1 MLVPAKTNVTSFANA
16 DTVDVDTGHTRK
28 GWSAYIITGTD
39 LLLPYSANS
48 ANISINFTGAEQAR
62 GAHGRPCIPQRDAPH
77 LCLLHHGSAS

>member
-1 MLVPAKTNVTSFANA
+1 MLVPAKTNVTSIANA
-16 DTVDVDTGHTRK
+16 DTIDLDVNQRRK

-62 GAHGRPCIPQRDAPH
+62 RDAPH
-77 LCLLHHGSAS
+77 MCLAQHGSAS